1 MYSKRLLKAK
11 QKELE
16 RKIYEKSAYM
26 PAVEK
31 DRMEGE
37 LKRLKREVYVN
48 EWKVEQRKVNFEK
61 ARHST
66 GKKVMSEFLD

>member
-1 MYSKRLLKAK
+1 MSIGATGAYGQQKR
-11 QKELE
+11 QK
-16 RKIYEKSAYM
+16 
-26 PAVEK
+26 
-31 DRMEGE
+31 MEDE

>member
-1 MYSKRLLKAK
+1 MG
-11 QKELE
+11 
-16 RKIYEKSAYM
+16 
-26 PAVEK
+26 PTEK

-61 ARHST
+61 ARHSN